1 MQTKIKKRTVVKKK
15 ATKKT
20 ATYLREIEIHYRK
33 KKVISK
39 TAVGKQIKGAQQV
52 AALFADL
59 QNEAKE
65 KLITISLDTR
75 QKIICFEIV
84 SLGSLNTVY
93 ARPAELVRASI
104 MVNAYGVIIIHNHPS
119 GDPKP
124 SKHDT
129 NLTTKLLRVCDDLGI
144 EFQDHIII
152 GDNSYYS
159 FAEQGLL

>member
-1 MQTKIKKRTVVKKK
+1 MAK
-15 ATKKT
+15 
-20 ATYLREIEIHYRK
+20 
-33 KKVISK
+33 S
-39 TAVGKQIKGAQQV
+39 AVGKRIKGAKQV
-52 AALFADL
+52 ADLFADL

-124 SKHDT
+124 SKHDI
-129 NLTTKLLRVCDDLGI
+129 NLTTKLLRSCDDLGI
-144 EFQDHIII
+144 EFHDHIII
-152 GDNSYYS
+152 GDDSYYS